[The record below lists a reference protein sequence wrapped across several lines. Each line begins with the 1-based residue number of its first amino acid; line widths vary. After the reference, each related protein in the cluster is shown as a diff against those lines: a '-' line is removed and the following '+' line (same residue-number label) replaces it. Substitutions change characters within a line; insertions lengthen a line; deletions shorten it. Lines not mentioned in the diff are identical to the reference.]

1 MRPSQTI
8 EVAIVRKLPLVGSLH
23 FSTRLRAHRK
33 ICGNRLPQL
42 APRLPRC
49 KKRSLAPESIGSDPY
64 SLGAVLFVGRLP
76 CQSASHEDRDIG
88 LGGGARL
95 GTIGI
100 AANSTASCWPRLAIN
115 VNASGANTQRD
126 PDTRRFQFTSNP
138 LVTSARVFRT
148 LGTIDERLTRYC
160 VSRSA
165 LLQFCSSLRMQVSR
179 SCLHVYATRTAN
191 L

>member
-1 MRPSQTI
+1 MGPSHRI
-8 EVAIVRKLPLVGSLH
+8 EVAIVRKLPSVGSLH

-100 AANSTASCWPRLAIN
+100 AANSTASCWPRLRN
-115 VNASGANTQRD
+115 QRE
-126 PDTRRFQFTSNP
+126 RVRSKH
-138 LVTSARVFRT
+138 SARSRYEAFSVHIESACYFRQSFQ
-148 LGTIDERLTRYC
+148 DARNNR
-160 VSRSA
+160 
-165 LLQFCSSLRMQVSR
+165 
-179 SCLHVYATRTAN
+179 
-191 L
+191 